1 VEAKSG
7 LDIGKTNKLGYLIC
21 LINLGAMVLSV
32 MIVIDAEKA
41 SQRANIDFNNIEQ
54 IATDWAKSPYTE
66 IKV

>member
-1 VEAKSG
+1 VEARSG

-41 SQRANIDFNNIEQ
+41 SRKAEIDFDNIEQ
-54 IATDWAKSPYTE
+54 IATDWSKSPYTE
-66 IKV
+66 VKV